1 MFDGWRV
8 NRKAVRKAAPKS
20 IKPTAIA
27 TTINLPLFGVPEKN
41 SIAAK
46 VKASPASRIFV
57 MGCFC

>member
-8 NRKAVRKAAPKS
+8 NRKAVRKAAPDS
-20 IKPTAIA
+20 TRVTAIA
-27 TTINLPLFGVPEKN
+27 TTIKLPLFGLPEKN

-46 VKASPASRIFV
+46 VKARPARRIFV